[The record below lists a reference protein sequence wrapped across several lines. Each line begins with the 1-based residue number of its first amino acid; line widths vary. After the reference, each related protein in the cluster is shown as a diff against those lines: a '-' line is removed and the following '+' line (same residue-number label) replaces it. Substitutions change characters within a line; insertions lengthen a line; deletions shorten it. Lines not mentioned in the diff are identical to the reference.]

1 MADFCWSCTEELFGE
16 ELASQ
21 NDMKG
26 LCLEDESIVVLC
38 EGCGTIEVNSVGFR
52 VDNL

>member
-16 ELASQ
+16 EHVDN

-38 EGCGTIEVNSVGFR
+38 EGCGTIEVNSDGFR